1 MNYATVQASDPEWT
15 DPSMRDCIT
24 FNHYGNEPAKPTSY
38 LKVPFKE
45 ALSLVGRRQVFIHKG
60 IAYVPLKE
68 LTSIASAHFRARLA
82 GELVKAFR
90 FLPAIIKD

>member
-1 MNYATVQASDPEWT
+1 MNYAAVKETDPEWT
-15 DPSMRDCIT
+15 DLEMRECIT
-24 FNHYGNEPAKPTSY
+24 FNHFDKEPAKASGY

-45 ALSLVGRRQVFIHKG
+45 ALSLVSRRQVFIDKG
-60 IAYVPLKE
+60 IAYVPVKE

-82 GELVKAFR
+82 SELVKAYR